1 LLIITCFFFADNTLS
16 FFPFLLSRLI
26 RYGPGLWDG
35 VAVPSGDDILLSHGV
50 NVYAMNTAPTHRH
63 FEIDASATA
72 MSTSSAA
79 SAAGMSG
86 DVAALNAN
94 SAFASQQHRIE
105 AQSGAYGDG
114 MSAMGALASVG
125 MTDN

>member
-1 LLIITCFFFADNTLS
+1 M
-16 FFPFLLSRLI
+16 
-26 RYGPGLWDG
+26 
-35 VAVPSGDDILLSHGV
+35 PSGDDILLSHGV

-72 MSTSSAA
+72 MSAA

-86 DVAALNAN
+86 DVGALNAN
-94 SAFASQQHRIE
+94 SAFASQQHHIE